1 LLEQAPKTRFP
12 EIGSKEFEFEFEFE
26 LTNAG
31 LGVMGTL
38 TAKSPNLTTA
48 ELS

>member
-1 LLEQAPKTRFP
+1 LEQAPKTRFP
-12 EIGSKEFEFEFEFE
+12 EIGSKEFEFEFE